1 MAKATIDFTL
11 PCAKCRSTKTVEIQK
26 WTHGPDHEREVYLK
40 CLECRSET
48 LFGVFRLYGNSLV
61 NVDDIPSHLKSRP
74 YSSSEPV
81 STSTNSSTYS
91 SSSSSGS
98 TNRGCLVGCIVL
110 IAVVALIGMIWAAVV
125 INTSTTTSQQPSP
138 QQPQTVG
145 TMRAINANELNL
157 RSGPGR
163 TNPVLRVF
171 TRNERIVTYGDPQI
185 VDGEQWIQASTPD
198 GQTRGWIARK
208 FLTP

>member
-11 PCAKCRSTKTVEIQK
+11 PCAKCRSTKTVETQK

-61 NVDDIPSHLKSRP
+61 NVEEIPSHLKHRP
-74 YSSSEPV
+74 DGSSEPA
-81 STSTNSSTYS
+81 STSRRSSTYS
-91 SSSSSGS
+91 SSSGSGS
-98 TNRGCLVGCIVL
+98 TNRGCLIGCIVL
-110 IAVVALIGMIWAAVV
+110 IAVVVLVFIISVVVLINV
-125 INTSTTTSQQPSP
+125 SSTTSQKHSP
-138 QQPQTVG
+138 TQAQTVG

-163 TNPVLRVF
+163 NYPAVRVF
-171 TRNERIVTYGDPQI
+171 TRHERIVTIGDPQ
-185 VDGEQWIQASTPD
+185 VVNGEQWIQASTPD

-208 FLTP
+208 FLSP